1 MPAYDGTIAAGTI
14 EAVSSQPKPPGVDCV
29 ASVAS
34 KWSSQPRALCAPKV
48 DSSTPK

>member
-14 EAVSSQPKPPGVDCV
+14 DGVLSQPKPPGVDCV

-34 KWSSQPRALCAPKV
+34 KWSSQPRALCVPKV
-48 DSSTPK
+48 VSRTPK

>member
-14 EAVSSQPKPPGVDCV
+14 DGVLSQPKPPGADRV

-34 KWSSQPRALCAPKV
+34 KCSSQPRALCAPKV